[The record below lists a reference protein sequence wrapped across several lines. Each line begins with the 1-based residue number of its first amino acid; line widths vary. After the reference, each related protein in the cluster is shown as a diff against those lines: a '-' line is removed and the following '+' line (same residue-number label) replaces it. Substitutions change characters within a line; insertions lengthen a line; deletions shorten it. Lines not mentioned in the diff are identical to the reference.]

1 MNISIIIPVY
11 NEEESIVSTIKEIK
25 NNVKIFNNYEILIV
39 DDCSTDNSVSI
50 TKEHDNSIKL
60 IQNKVNKGQSY
71 SIYRGIEE
79 SKYENIL
86 TIDADGQNNPLDF
99 EKLIRIY
106 KENNC
111 DLVSGIRVNRK
122 DSFIK
127 IISSKIANFVRRK
140 ILNDNCSDT
149 GCSLKL
155 FNKKIFLKIPYFN
168 GLHRFIPTFF
178 EGLGYKVM
186 YVNVRHRKR
195 IKGKSKYGTLNR
207 LFNGVYNI
215 IVVKKIIK
223 ELKKL

>member
-11 NEEESIVSTIKEIK
+11 NEEESIVNTIKEIK
-25 NNVKIFNNYEILIV
+25 NNIKIFSNYEILIV

-50 TKEHDNSIKL
+50 TKEYDSAIKL

-71 SIYRGIEE
+71 SIYRGIKE
-79 SKYENIL
+79 SKYENII

-106 KENNC
+106 NANNC

-127 IISSKIANFVRRK
+127 IISSKIANYVRRK

-155 FNKKIFLKIPYFN
+155 FNKKIFLRIPYFN
-168 GLHRFIPTFF
+168 GLHRFIPSFF

-186 YVNVRHRKR
+186 YVNVSHRKR
-195 IKGKSKYGTLNR
+195 LKGKSKYGTLNR
-207 LFNGVYNI
+207 LFNGIYNI

>member
-11 NEEESIVSTIKEIK
+11 NEEESIVNTIKEIK
-25 NNVKIFNNYEILIV
+25 NNIKIFSNYEILIV

-50 TKEHDNSIKL
+50 TKEYDSAIKL
-60 IQNKVNKGQSY
+60 IRNKVNKGQSY
-71 SIYRGIEE
+71 SIYRGIKE
-79 SKYENIL
+79 SKYENII

-106 KENNC
+106 NANNC

-127 IISSKIANFVRRK
+127 IISSKIANYVRRK
-140 ILNDNCSDT
+140 ILNDNCNDT

-155 FNKKIFLKIPYFN
+155 FNKKIFMRIPYFN
-168 GLHRFIPTFF
+168 GLHRFIPSFF
-178 EGLGYKVM
+178 EGLGHKVM
-186 YVNVRHRKR
+186 YVNVSHRKR
-195 IKGKSKYGTLNR
+195 LKGKSKYGTLNR
-207 LFNGVYNI
+207 LFNGIYNI